1 MFSRS
6 TDSQRQPEMSA
17 APGAAVSQPMAPAPQ
32 SAVPASATFQ
42 SSQLGQPGVGPA
54 SIAKMVPPTA
64 PPVTVVSAADGRAT
78 PGQISGRV
86 SVIGNDLTILGQGIT
101 IISKGSLQLDG
112 AIQGNLHGT
121 EILVGEKG
129 RVDGTIAA
137 QSVVIRGTVN
147 GIIKAQ
153 RVALQEGA
161 RVDGEIHHQ
170 TLVLDAKAHFEGKV
184 RRPQNPD
191 DLIPNLDPSAHDTK
205 ARAL

>member
-6 TDSQRQPEMSA
+6 TENPRQSEMSA
-17 APGAAVSQPMAPAPQ
+17 APSAATAQATSGAIAMPAASAPSP
-32 SAVPASATFQ
+32 ATFQ
-42 SSQLGQPGVGPA
+42 PGAGPA
-54 SIAKMVPPTA
+54 SIAQLVPPTA
-64 PPVTVVSAADGRAT
+64 PPVTVVPSADSRPSSAAS
-78 PGQISGRV
+78 PGKV

-137 QSVVIRGTVN
+137 HSVVIRGTVN
-147 GIIKAQ
+147 GIIRAQ
-153 RVALQEGA
+153 RGALQEGA
-161 RVDGEIHHQ
+161 HVDGEIHHQ

-191 DLIPNLDPSAHDTK
+191 DLIPNLDPAAHDLK
-205 ARAL
+205 NRPS

>member
-6 TDSQRQPEMSA
+6 PDYQPSNGPSA
-17 APGAAVSQPMAPAPQ
+17 IASASMQAA
-32 SAVPASATFQ
+32 SAVPSSVPAPITLSA
-42 SSQLGQPGVGPA
+42 VA
-54 SIAKMVPPTA
+54 PPTA
-64 PPVTVVSAADGRAT
+64 TIVPASDSRAT
-78 PGQISGRV
+78 PSKV

-129 RVDGTIAA
+129 SVEGTISA

-147 GIIKAQ
+147 GSIRAL

-161 RVDGEIHHQ
+161 HVEGEIHHQ

-184 RRPQNPD
+184 RRPANPD
-191 DLIPNLDPSAHDTK
+191 ELMPKLDPAMHDSRQRVTN
-205 ARAL
+205 

>member
-6 TDSQRQPEMSA
+6 TDSLRLPEISA
-17 APGAAVSQPMAPAPQ
+17 ASGAIASPAPASPAA
-32 SAVPASATFQ
+32 SAAAALAPATFQ
-42 SSQLGQPGVGPA
+42 TGSGQLGQPGMGPA
-54 SIAKMVPPTA
+54 SIAKMVPPAA
-64 PPVTVVSAADGRAT
+64 PPVTVVPLAETRAA
-78 PGQISGRV
+78 PGKV

-129 RVDGTIAA
+129 RVEGTIAA
-137 QSVVIRGTVN
+137 LSVVIRGTVN

-191 DLIPNLDPSAHDTK
+191 DLIPNLDPSAHDMK
-205 ARAL
+205 SRAS